1 MQVGKKVPPFSVTTH
16 PLCEIPYLGF
26 SRILPPRL
34 LLQCVKMRGGGSKKV
49 TVTPAWRKDR
59 KGLTSDPAILTD
71 QLRKME
77 TKLLRS
83 KGKLLELIDRKFGV
97 N

>member
-1 MQVGKKVPPFSVTTH
+1 
-16 PLCEIPYLGF
+16 
-26 SRILPPRL
+26 
-34 LLQCVKMRGGGSKKV
+34 MRGGGSKKV

-59 KGLTSDPAILTD
+59 KGLTSDPDILTD

>member
-1 MQVGKKVPPFSVTTH
+1 
-16 PLCEIPYLGF
+16 
-26 SRILPPRL
+26 
-34 LLQCVKMRGGGSKKV
+34 MRGGGSKKV

-59 KGLTSDPAILTD
+59 KGLTSDPAILVD

-97 N
+97 NWKTKTFNELGTVFRI

>member
-1 MQVGKKVPPFSVTTH
+1 
-16 PLCEIPYLGF
+16 
-26 SRILPPRL
+26 
-34 LLQCVKMRGGGSKKV
+34 MRGGGSKKV